1 MVRGDLVEAH
11 DPRPGVRQRVFPSP
25 FSRARFVSFIE
36 ILLLPAC
43 LVVDPHRRRNAEPV
57 TCYRYP
63 ARAWEVL
70 GPWQFAVPAS
80 VSDELGGWAEG
91 AARLG
96 RRRHGGTG
104 PVSRTAPIRLPS
116 VGLSQ
121 PGITDIS
128 GRRLRDGVRRF

>member
-70 GPWQFAVPAS
+70 GPLAVRRPGIRIS
-80 VSDELGGWAEG
+80 VSGHVIPQVEG
-91 AARLG
+91 FV
-96 RRRHGGTG
+96 RHVIPHPAVT
-104 PVSRTAPIRLPS
+104 
-116 VGLSQ
+116 
-121 PGITDIS
+121 
-128 GRRLRDGVRRF
+128 